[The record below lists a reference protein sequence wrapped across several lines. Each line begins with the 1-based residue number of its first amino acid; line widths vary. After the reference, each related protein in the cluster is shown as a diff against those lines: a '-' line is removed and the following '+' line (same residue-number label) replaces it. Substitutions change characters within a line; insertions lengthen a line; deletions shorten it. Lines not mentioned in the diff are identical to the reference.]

1 MVLTRPRVLYFLL
14 GELPVEGKIHIA
26 MLMLFH
32 TIWANSETTV
42 HKQVKYILMMCNQH
56 STTWSN
62 HINLLCLKYGLPCPL
77 HLMESTTV
85 WPRQDWKSF
94 VTTKVIAYHEME
106 QRNNSVTNSRL
117 KNLNVSLL
125 GLSGHPHPALL
136 NKRYTQDARKLRL
149 HVKLLAGDC
158 LTGEVLASCQP
169 HLSPA
174 CKLCLNPLE
183 NTEHVLVSCNATKHI
198 RQRILPEL
206 LNAISIVKPES
217 VLLNNHPQ
225 LCQFILDCTSINL
238 EENIRIP
245 AHNPATAL
253 IFKLS
258 RDWCFA
264 VSN

>member
-1 MVLTRPRVLYFLL
+1 MLISGLSSLPICPPTMKAISIFHNKVLRGFLKLSRSSPKAALYFLL

-26 MLMLFH
+26 TLMLFH

-42 HKQVKYILMMCNQH
+42 HKQVKYILMMCSQH

-94 VTTKVIAYHEME
+94 VTTKVTAYHEME
-106 QRNNSVTNSRL
+106 QRKNSVTNSRL

-136 NKRYTQDARKLRL
+136 NIRTTQDARKLRL
-149 HVKLLAGDC
+149 HVKLLAGDY

-174 CKLCLNPLE
+174 CKLCLDPLE
-183 NTEHVLVSCNATKHI
+183 ST
-198 RQRILPEL
+198 
-206 LNAISIVKPES
+206 
-217 VLLNNHPQ
+217 
-225 LCQFILDCTSINL
+225 
-238 EENIRIP
+238 
-245 AHNPATAL
+245 
-253 IFKLS
+253 
-258 RDWCFA
+258 
-264 VSN
+264 